1 MGISAVAEVASQGR
15 EVPPEA
21 YDLGTSLTFGQLWES
36 TISGSHGNLSGRLPG
51 AGEGIAQQGSLLGG
65 MEHGQLEVGACTSK
79 RLACHGWGLWAL
91 WAREKA
97 GSEHGPGW
105 DKVLGDPHVLLTIP
119 SVKVNIQGQRKAALT
134 HIYIKNKSLNYLS
147 SFAWGLSFYVPAPLR
162 SISVRIKSYS
172 PLGYVCGVV
181 KNTDAKLT
189 GCGTQQLIEL
199 IMTRSDLFLISN
211 YVHLGC
217 AGYMILV
224 LMTAPVVGLSSR
236 PLRTQDYK
244 WGGKGHCLTPQMKLQ
259 GLRPTVSLMAC
270 RRRWEGGSPYLSDTA
285 FEINLPDAMHF

>member
-1 MGISAVAEVASQGR
+1 MGAATSQGR
-15 EVPPEA
+15 EVPSEA
-21 YDLGTSLTFGQLWES
+21 YDLGTSLIFGQLWES
-36 TISGSHGNLSGRLPG
+36 AIRRSHGTCLGDC
-51 AGEGIAQQGSLLGG
+51 GEQGKGSLGKAVCLEERRTSSWRWGDVCPNGWPATAGAYGLCGLGRK
-65 MEHGQLEVGACTSK
+65 QDQSVT
-79 RLACHGWGLWAL
+79 R
-91 WAREKA
+91 
-97 GSEHGPGW
+97 GPGMGQSFW
-105 DKVLGDPHVLLTIP
+105 GPHVLLTIP

-147 SFAWGLSFYVPAPLR
+147 SFARGLSFYVPAPLR

-236 PLRTQDYK
+236 PLPTQDYK
-244 WGGKGHCLTPQMKLQ
+244 WGGKGHCLTLPDK
-259 GLRPTVSLMAC
+259 VA
-270 RRRWEGGSPYLSDTA
+270 GSPPHSLFDGQEETLGRWTS
-285 FEINLPDAMHF
+285 LP

>member
-1 MGISAVAEVASQGR
+1 MILSFSSYKYTVGAAGQPGKGSSLRVLQSGDLSELWAAQSAVPMGASLGDSLSRDSTAHWGAVCLEGGGR
-15 EVPPEA
+15 PA
-21 YDLGTSLTFGQLWES
+21 GGRGLMSRWWACWAGDY
-36 TISGSHGNLSGRLPG
+36 RLPG
-51 AGEGIAQQGSLLGG
+51 PG
-65 MEHGQLEVGACTSK
+65 
-79 RLACHGWGLWAL
+79 
-91 WAREKA
+91 
-97 GSEHGPGW
+97 GW
-105 DKVLGDPHVLLTIP
+105 DKVFGNPSVLLTILCMK
-119 SVKVNIQGQRKAALT
+119 VKIQGQRKAALT

-224 LMTAPVVGLSSR
+224 LMMASVVGLLIS
-236 PLRTQDYK
+236 PFLTQDYK
-244 WGGKGHCLTPQMKLQ
+244 WGGRRHCMTPQIKFQ
-259 GLRPTVSLMAC
+259 GPSRRVSLMAT
-270 RRRWEGGSPYLSDTA
+270 G
-285 FEINLPDAMHF
+285 

>member
-1 MGISAVAEVASQGR
+1 MRPAGGGRIHVQAVGLVG
-15 EVPPEA
+15 
-21 YDLGTSLTFGQLWES
+21 LGPTGMLGFGES
-36 TISGSHGNLSGRLPG
+36 RIT
-51 AGEGIAQQGSLLGG
+51 
-65 MEHGQLEVGACTSK
+65 
-79 RLACHGWGLWAL
+79 
-91 WAREKA
+91 AR
-97 GSEHGPGW
+97 HQGPGR
-105 DKVLGDPHVLLTIP
+105 DKVLGDPSVLLTIP

-189 GCGTQQLIEL
+189 GCGTRQLIEL

-211 YVHLGC
+211 YVHLSC

-224 LMTAPVVGLSSR
+224 LMMAPVAGLFIS
-236 PLRTQDYK
+236 PLPSQDYK
-244 WGGKGHCLTPQMKLQ
+244 WDGKGHCLTPQIKFQ
-259 GLRPTVSLMAC
+259 GPSHTVSLMAGSEAGKREC
-270 RRRWEGGSPYLSDTA
+270 LALVILHLRLTFQMPRIFKGHLVPQAISLIFLLQSHEIGVLDLQMRRPSFKGVRSPKS
-285 FEINLPDAMHF
+285 HR

>member
-1 MGISAVAEVASQGR
+1 M
-15 EVPPEA
+15 
-21 YDLGTSLTFGQLWES
+21 
-36 TISGSHGNLSGRLPG
+36 
-51 AGEGIAQQGSLLGG
+51 
-65 MEHGQLEVGACTSK
+65 
-79 RLACHGWGLWAL
+79 
-91 WAREKA
+91 
-97 GSEHGPGW
+97 
-105 DKVLGDPHVLLTIP
+105 
-119 SVKVNIQGQRKAALT
+119 KVNIQGQRKAALT

-224 LMTAPVVGLSSR
+224 LMMAPVVGLLSR
-236 PLRTQDYK
+236 SLPTWDHNQ
-244 WGGKGHCLTPQMKLQ
+244 GGKGHCWTPQIKLQ
-259 GLRPTVSLMAC
+259 GPRPTVSLMA
-270 RRRWEGGSPYLSDTA
+270 RRRGWGGGPPYLSDTA
-285 FEINLPDAMHF
+285 FEINLLDATHF

>member
-1 MGISAVAEVASQGR
+1 MRVQGG
-15 EVPPEA
+15 PKFG
-21 YDLGTSLTFGQLWES
+21 GT
-36 TISGSHGNLSGRLPG
+36 
-51 AGEGIAQQGSLLGG
+51 
-65 MEHGQLEVGACTSK
+65 
-79 RLACHGWGLWAL
+79 
-91 WAREKA
+91 
-97 GSEHGPGW
+97 
-105 DKVLGDPHVLLTIP
+105 HVLLTIP
-119 SVKVNIQGQRKAALT
+119 FVKVNIQGQRKAALT

-172 PLGYVCGVV
+172 PLGYVYRVV

-224 LMTAPVVGLSSR
+224 LMMAPVVGLFSC
-236 PLRTQDYK
+236 PLPTQNYK
-244 WGGKGHCLTPQMKLQ
+244 WGGKGSCLTPPNKVAGAQPH
-259 GLRPTVSLMAC
+259 GLFDGQEESLG
-270 RRRWEGGSPYLSDTA
+270 RWIASPKGYC
-285 FEINLPDAMHF
+285 I

>member
-1 MGISAVAEVASQGR
+1 MGAAGYSGEGSSLRSLRSGNPSDLWVALGERNQLFPWEFVWETAAGSRGRDRSASQFAWRNG
-15 EVPPEA
+15 
-21 YDLGTSLTFGQLWES
+21 GQAAGGGGNVRPNGWPGGYALSELWRKQDQS
-36 TISGSHGNLSGRLPG
+36 VT
-51 AGEGIAQQGSLLGG
+51 Q
-65 MEHGQLEVGACTSK
+65 
-79 RLACHGWGLWAL
+79 
-91 WAREKA
+91 
-97 GSEHGPGW
+97 GPGK
-105 DKVLGDPHVLLTIP
+105 DKVLGDPHILLTIP

-224 LMTAPVVGLSSR
+224 LMTAPVVGLSSC
-236 PLRTQDYK
+236 PLPTQDYK
-244 WGGKGHCLTPQMKLQ
+244 
-259 GLRPTVSLMAC
+259 
-270 RRRWEGGSPYLSDTA
+270 
-285 FEINLPDAMHF
+285 